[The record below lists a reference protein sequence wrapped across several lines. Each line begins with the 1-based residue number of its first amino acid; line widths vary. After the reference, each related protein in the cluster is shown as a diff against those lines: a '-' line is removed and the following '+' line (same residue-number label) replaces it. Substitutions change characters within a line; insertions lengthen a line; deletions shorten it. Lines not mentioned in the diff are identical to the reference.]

1 MKIQLTLR
9 SQLLPTKLKTKMKN
23 LKKILLLISIF
34 SLSISNANS
43 SVFAQV
49 SDEDSTSSS
58 ESIKDIMKNADLE
71 KVNGAINNLLNK
83 KVAMIGEVTR
93 ITDEAI
99 TITNISGTKILPLNN
114 NPRIIK
120 GTQEIG
126 VEKIEVE
133 NWVMVLGRQDGDD
146 FSPNFIYV
154 YSESLRPKNQEV
166 IIGTISS
173 ITKTELK
180 ITTRSNSEERTLK
193 LSKNTTFEDSNGE
206 EARQLDFSEDIN
218 VLITG
223 FKDEDSTTINTLRS
237 LAPLSDE

>member
-1 MKIQLTLR
+1 MKIQLKLQ
-9 SQLLPTKLKTKMKN
+9 SHLLPTKLKTKMKH

-34 SLSISNANS
+34 SLSIISVNS

-99 TITNISGTKILPLNN
+99 TVTNINGTKILPLNN

-146 FSPNFIYV
+146 FSPNYIYV
-154 YSESLRPKNQEV
+154 YSKSLRPKTQEV
-166 IIGTISS
+166 IIGTISA
-173 ITKTELK
+173 ITKAELK

-206 EARQLDFSEDIN
+206 EVRQLDFSEDIN

-223 FKDEDSTTINTLRS
+223 FKDEDSTTVNTLRS